1 MLPEVIR
8 LLSPA
13 ITDICFQDN
22 FALRNSKR
30 EVVCTTAQLGL
41 SLGDVRLQEATRGQ
55 SRVTHRALPLTR
67 PVTLYTNS
75 TILKP
80 GYNLVNSARK
90 ISATQDDRA

>member
-1 MLPEVIR
+1 MSLLFVLWTMLPEVIR

-55 SRVTHRALPLTR
+55 SRVTHSALPQTR
-67 PVTLYTNS
+67 PVTLFIPILQFSNPD
-75 TILKP
+75 TI
-80 GYNLVNSARK
+80 S
-90 ISATQDDRA
+90 